1 MSVLTR
7 LDCIL
12 PGTYTTEDADKLL
25 ALLALHV
32 PHGWEEQSLPTGEL
46 ICTVY
51 CTVPESVR
59 FLRDIVVRSL
69 PCATVRVTAEEEK
82 DWAEAW
88 KAFFTPVEGG
98 EHFLVLA
105 PWMEKERE
113 QTKRIPII
121 IEPKTA
127 FGTGHH
133 ETTAL
138 CLAAISF
145 LHAEGAIRAGMRF
158 LDIGTGSGIL
168 GLACAKL
175 GLSGEGL
182 DIDLAA
188 VENALEN
195 RAANGIDPAD
205 FSVRLG
211 GVEEA
216 SGPYALIVANILA
229 VPLREM
235 APALAALPGGE
246 ERGGKRPMLILS
258 GLLEIQADAVEAV
271 YLEQGYAK
279 PRRIIRGEW
288 AALVFTDCFG
298 CSIP

>member
-1 MSVLTR
+1 MAILAR

-12 PGTYTTEDADKLL
+12 PDTHTTEDADKLL

-32 PHGWEEQSLPTGEL
+32 SHGWEERFPPTGEFV
-46 ICTVY
+46 CTAY
-51 CTVPESVR
+51 FTVPESAQA
-59 FLRDIVVRSL
+59 LQDTVVRSL
-69 PCATVRVTAEEEK
+69 PAASVRITTEEEK

-88 KAFFTPVEGG
+88 KEFFTPVEGG
-98 EHFLVLA
+98 GHFLVLA
-105 PWMEKERE
+105 PWMTEERE

-138 CLAAISF
+138 CLAAISS
-145 LHAEGAIRAGMRF
+145 LYAEGVINAGMRF
-158 LDIGTGSGIL
+158 LDLGTGSGIL

-182 DIDLAA
+182 DIDLPA

-195 RAANGIDPAD
+195 RAVNAIDPAN
-205 FSVRLG
+205 FAVRLG

-216 SGPYALIVANILA
+216 FGPYDFIVANILA
-229 VPLREM
+229 APLREM
-235 APALAALPGGE
+235 APAIAALPGPPGDPE
-246 ERGGKRPMLILS
+246 SKRPALLLS
-258 GLLEIQADAVEAV
+258 GLLEVQADAVEAA

-279 PRRIIRGEW
+279 ARRIIRGEW
-288 AALVFTDCFG
+288 AALIFAG
-298 CSIP
+298 

>member
-1 MSVLTR
+1 MAVLTR

-12 PGTYTTEDADKLL
+12 PGTHTTEDADKLL

-32 PHGWEEQSLPTGEL
+32 SHGWEERSLPTGEFV
-46 ICTVY
+46 CTVY
-51 CTVPESVR
+51 STVPESAQA
-59 FLRDIVVRSL
+59 LQDIVVRSL
-69 PCATVRVTAEEEK
+69 PSASVQVTAEEEK

-105 PWMEKERE
+105 PWMTSERE

-138 CLAAISF
+138 CLAAISSMYT
-145 LHAEGAIRAGMRF
+145 EGVIRAGMRF
-158 LDIGTGSGIL
+158 LDLGTGSGIL

-182 DIDLAA
+182 DIDLPA

-195 RAANGIDPAD
+195 RAANAIDPAD
-205 FSVRLG
+205 FVVRLG

-216 SGPYALIVANILA
+216 SGPYDFIVANILA
-229 VPLREM
+229 APLREM
-235 APALAALPGGE
+235 APAIAALPGGD
-246 ERGGKRPMLILS
+246 KRPALVLS
-258 GLLEIQADAVEAV
+258 GLLEVQADAVEAA
-271 YLEQGYAK
+271 YIEQGYAK
-279 PRRIIRGEW
+279 ARRIIRGEW
-288 AALVFTDCFG
+288 AGLVF
-298 CSIP
+298 IL